1 MIERILK
8 AVHDNL
14 ENWNTPHNLALCLG
28 CIDLTTLN
36 TTDTAERINGF
47 VKKVNGFKEAFP
59 EYPLPAAI
67 CVYPKWGG
75 RVKAGLKEAG
85 VKVAV
90 VAGGFPNSQ
99 TFLDVKL
106 LECRMAL
113 EQGAD
118 EVDVVLPLNLFL
130 GGDVEGAAEEIRAM
144 KAVLGDKH
152 LKVILE
158 TGALADT
165 EKIYEASML
174 AMEAGADFIKTSTGK
189 QEPGATPVAAI
200 VMCTCIK
207 EYYQKSGRK
216 VGFKPAG
223 GISNVKDALSY
234 LAIVDTILG
243 KEWLNP
249 SLFRIGASRLAN
261 NLLCELE
268 QKTIG
273 YY

>member
-8 AVHDNL
+8 GVHDNL
-14 ENWNTPHNLALCLG
+14 EHWNTPDNLALCLG

-36 TTDTAERINGF
+36 TTDTMERIASF
-47 VKKVNGFKEAFP
+47 VGKVNGFKEAYP
-59 EYPLPAAI
+59 QYPLPAAI
-67 CVYPKWGG
+67 CVYSKWGG
-75 RVKAGLKEAG
+75 EVKHLLKEPG

-90 VAGGFPNSQ
+90 VAGGFPHSQ

-106 LECRMAL
+106 LECRMAV

-118 EVDVVLPLNLFL
+118 EVDVVFPLNLFL
-130 GGDVEGAAEEIRAM
+130 SGDLEGAAEEIRAI
-144 KAVLGDKH
+144 KGAIGDAH

-165 EKIYEASML
+165 EKVAQAAML

-200 VMCTCIK
+200 VMCNAIK
-207 EYYQKSGRK
+207 EYWLKSGRK

-223 GISNVKDALSY
+223 GISSVKDALSY

-249 SLFRIGASRLAN
+249 LLFRIGASRLAN
-261 NLLCELE
+261 NLLCALE

>member
-8 AVHDNL
+8 GVHDNL
-14 ENWNTPHNLALCLG
+14 EHWNTPDNLALCLG

-36 TTDTAERINGF
+36 TTDTRERIASF
-47 VKKVNGFKEAFP
+47 VGKVNGFKESYP
-59 EYPLPAAI
+59 QYPLPAAI
-67 CVYPKWGG
+67 CVYSKWGG
-75 RVKAGLKEAG
+75 KVKGLLKEPE

-90 VAGGFPNSQ
+90 VSGGFPHSQ

-106 LECRMAL
+106 LECRMAV

-118 EVDVVLPLNLFL
+118 EVDVVFPLNLFL
-130 GGDVEGAAEEIRAM
+130 SGDIEGAAEEIRAI
-144 KAVLGDKH
+144 KGATGDAH

-165 EKIYEASML
+165 EKVAQAAML
-174 AMEAGADFIKTSTGK
+174 AMGAGADFIKTSTGK

-200 VMCTCIK
+200 VMCNAIK
-207 EYYQKSGRK
+207 EYWLKSGRK

-223 GISNVKDALSY
+223 GISSVKDALCY

-249 SLFRIGASRLAN
+249 QLFRIGASRLAN
-261 NLLCELE
+261 NLLCALE

>member
-1 MIERILK
+1 MMDRLLQKIQE
-8 AVHDNL
+8 NL
-14 ENWNTPHNLALCLG
+14 EHWNTPDNLALCLG

-36 TTDTAERINGF
+36 TTDTEGRVLSF
-47 VKKVNGFKEAFP
+47 TRKVNGFKAAYP
-59 EYPLPAAI
+59 QYPLPAAI
-67 CVYPKWGG
+67 CVYPKWGCT
-75 RVKAGLKEAG
+75 VKCNLSEPG

-106 LECRMAL
+106 LECRLAV

-118 EVDVVLPLNLFL
+118 EVDIVFPLNLFL
-130 GGDVEGAAEEIRAM
+130 QGDTEGAAMEIRAI
-144 KAVLGDKH
+144 KEAIGDVH

-158 TGALADT
+158 TGALTDA
-165 EKIYEASML
+165 EKVAQASMI

-189 QEPGATPVAAI
+189 QEPGATPMAAV
-200 VMCTCIK
+200 VMCNAIK
-207 EYYQKSGRK
+207 EYWEKSGRK

-223 GISNVKDALSY
+223 GISAVKDALCY
-234 LAIVDTILG
+234 VAIVDTILG

-249 SLFRIGASRLAN
+249 QLFRIGASRLAN
-261 NLLCELE
+261 NLLSALE
-268 QKTIG
+268 QKTIV